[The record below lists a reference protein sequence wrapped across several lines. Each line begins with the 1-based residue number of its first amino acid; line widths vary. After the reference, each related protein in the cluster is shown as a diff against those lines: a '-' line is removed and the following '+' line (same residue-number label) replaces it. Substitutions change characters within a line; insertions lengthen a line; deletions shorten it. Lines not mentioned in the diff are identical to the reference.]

1 MNITPIELETKRLR
15 LRQWKNE
22 DYVPYAKL
30 NAAPTVME
38 FFPATLSRI
47 QSDVMASTIKALI
60 GEQGWGYWI
69 VEEKETSKFVGSL
82 GLHKP
87 DGNFPF
93 LPCVEIGWRLSSE
106 HWGKGYAFE
115 AAREV
120 LKFAFEVLELDEVV
134 SFTSVL
140 NKPSWRL
147 MERLGM
153 KNSHENFE
161 HFALPKGDRLCE
173 HVLYRLSRNDFLNNR

>member
-1 MNITPIELETKRLR
+1 MPIELETKRLK
-15 LRQWKNE
+15 LRQWKKE
-22 DYVPYAKL
+22 DYAPYAKL
-30 NAAPTVME
+30 NSDPKVME
-38 FFPATLSRI
+38 FFPSTLTKI

-60 GEQGWGYWI
+60 GEQGWGYWV
-69 VEEKETSKFVGSL
+69 VEEKETSEFVGSL

-87 DGNFPF
+87 DGDFPF

-134 SFTSVL
+134 SFTAVV

-161 HFALPKGDRLCE
+161 HFALPKDDRLCE
-173 HVLYRLSRNDFLNNR
+173 HVLYRLSRNDFLNKE